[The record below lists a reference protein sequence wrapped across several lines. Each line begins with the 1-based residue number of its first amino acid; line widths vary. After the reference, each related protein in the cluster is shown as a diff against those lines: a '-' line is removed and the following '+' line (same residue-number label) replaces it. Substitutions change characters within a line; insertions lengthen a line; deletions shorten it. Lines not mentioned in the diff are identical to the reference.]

1 MRSLM
6 RYARQL
12 GQRRTIAFYLSPGA
26 KHGMGESTRHVFSG
40 GPWASGRQRSL
51 RELFSEAEY
60 DPEDNDIVEDPHPND
75 D

>member
-12 GQRRTIAFYLSPGA
+12 GQRRNIAFYLSPDAERGSGTPA
-26 KHGMGESTRHVFSG
+26 RYVFSG
-40 GPWASGRQRSL
+40 GRQRSL

-60 DPEDNDIVEDPHPND
+60 DPEDNDAVEDPHPND

>member
-12 GQRRTIAFYLSPGA
+12 GQRRTTAFYLSPGA
-26 KHGMGESTRHVFSG
+26 EHGTGAPARHVFSG
-40 GPWASGRQRSL
+40 GRQRSL

-60 DPEDNDIVEDPHPND
+60 EPDDTDVAEDPHPND